1 VELDPKSVRNPE
13 LNEWAL
19 LTCED
24 EDDQL
29 LLKIDRWKYP
39 QFKQSIFD
47 FKMGRDLL
55 LVEGI
60 RPRYVTARQIL
71 AKRLWTIEV

>member
-1 VELDPKSVRNPE
+1 VRDPH

-39 QFKQSIFD
+39 QFKEAIFN
-47 FKMGRDLL
+47 FRMGQDLL

-71 AKRLWTIEV
+71 AKRIWTIEV